1 MNKKRFL
8 LMLPAAALPY
18 ATLGLL
24 VSIYVSPNTFL
35 DDWLMQ
41 GGMFYL
47 LGFFLLYIITA
58 FTLAVVCFIKS
69 IHCNWDPTSLAKT
82 AMIIKLAQIP
92 AYICIFILGLVCLV
106 MIFTFFISFLLALID
121 AITLCATGLLTT
133 AAVINHSRHKKLEW
147 GKYWWVIALQFLFC
161 LDVGATTWFYTR
173 LRKEKR
179 EQLTPKPEAAY
190 FAGGCFWCITPVF
203 QEAPGVISVVSGYSG
218 GQEADP
224 SYQDVKSQ
232 QTGHRETIEV
242 VFNPEQICFSQL
254 FDIFCDNVDIHDP
267 DGQFIDRGHSYT
279 LAVYYTDEAQKEFL
293 ARAIPAMEQAAG
305 QPVYISIEPFQSF
318 YPAEEE
324 HQDYY
329 RKHPAE
335 FEQELI
341 DSGRKQA

>member
-8 LMLPAAALPY
+8 LILPAVLLPY

-24 VSIYVSPNTFL
+24 VLIYTAPNTFL
-35 DDWLMQ
+35 DEWMGR
-41 GGMFYL
+41 GGFFYL
-47 LGFFLLYIITA
+47 LGFFLLYVITA
-58 FTLAVVCFIKS
+58 FALAVVGFVKS
-69 IHCNWDPTSLAKT
+69 IRGNWDPISLAKT

-121 AITLCATGLLTT
+121 AIALCATGLLTT
-133 AAVINHSRHKKLEW
+133 AAVINHGRRKKIKR

-179 EQLTPKPEAAY
+179 EQLTPKPETAY

-224 SYQDVKSQ
+224 SYQDVKNQ

>member
-8 LMLPAAALPY
+8 LILPAVLLPY

-24 VSIYVSPNTFL
+24 VLIYTAPNTFL
-35 DDWLMQ
+35 DEWMGR
-41 GGMFYL
+41 GGFFYL
-47 LGFFLLYIITA
+47 LGFFLLYVITA
-58 FTLAVVCFIKS
+58 FALAVVGFVKS
-69 IHCNWDPTSLAKT
+69 IRGNWDPISLAKT

-92 AYICIFILGLVCLV
+92 AYICIFILGFLFLVT
-106 MIFTFFISFLLALID
+106 IFTFFISFLLALID

-133 AAVINHSRHKKLEW
+133 AAVINHGRRKKIKR

-161 LDVGATTWFYTR
+161 LDVGATTWFYTK

-179 EQLTPKPEAAY
+179 EQLTPKPETAY

>member
-8 LMLPAAALPY
+8 LILPAVLLPY

-24 VSIYVSPNTFL
+24 VLIYTAPNTFL
-35 DDWLMQ
+35 DEWMGR
-41 GGMFYL
+41 GGFFYL
-47 LGFFLLYIITA
+47 LGFFLLYVITA
-58 FTLAVVCFIKS
+58 FALAVVGFVKS
-69 IHCNWDPTSLAKT
+69 IRGNWDPISLAKT

-92 AYICIFILGLVCLV
+92 AYICIFILGFLFLVT
-106 MIFTFFISFLLALID
+106 IFTFFISFLLALID

-133 AAVINHSRHKKLEW
+133 AAVINHGRRKKIKR

-161 LDVGATTWFYTR
+161 LDVGATTWFYTK

-179 EQLTPKPEAAY
+179 EQLTPKPETAY

-224 SYQDVKSQ
+224 SYQDVKNQ

-318 YPAEEE
+318 YLAEEE